1 MIDKKN
7 PTIIQMVVVLLL
19 IAVICSAGVAAIYD
33 ATKDTIQQQKD
44 EKEQASL
51 KLVLPEHDND
61 PVKDAVSISL
71 NGETYQC
78 YVAKKGGQPVGYA
91 VKAGN
96 MNGYNGHVEVL
107 TGFLPDGTIIN
118 TQATVLAE
126 TPGLGQK
133 AIEPKYHDQF
143 NGKNPNAFH
152 LWVKKDERDGKKGD
166 VDAISAATITSRAYA
181 HAVQTAYDALMT
193 HLGKSVE
200 THSGATSNSNANES
214 EIDKDK

>member
-7 PTIIQMVVVLLL
+7 PTIAQMVIVLLL
-19 IAVICSAGVAAIYD
+19 IAVVCSAGVAAVYD
-33 ATKDTIQQQKD
+33 ATKDTIQKQK
-44 EKEQASL
+44 EQKEQASL
-51 KLVLPEHDND
+51 TLVLPEHDND
-61 PVKDAVSISL
+61 PTKDMVTIKL
-71 NGETYQC
+71 NDAEYQC
-78 YVAKKGGQPVGYA
+78 YVAKKGDAPVGYA

-96 MNGYNGHVEVL
+96 MSGYNGHVEVL
-107 TGFLPDGTIIN
+107 TGFKPDGTIIN

-143 NGKNPNAFH
+143 NEKNPKAFR
-152 LWVKKDERDGKKGD
+152 LTVKKDGGD

-193 HLGKSVE
+193 HLGNPVE
-200 THSGATSNSNANES
+200 GHSGATNTNADES

>member
-7 PTIIQMVVVLLL
+7 PTIVQMVVVLLL

-33 ATKDTIQQQKD
+33 ATKDTIAQQKA

-61 PVKDAVSISL
+61 PTK
-71 NGETYQC
+71 ETVTITLSGTDYLC
-78 YVAKKGGQPVGYA
+78 YVAKKDGKPVGYA

-107 TGFLPDGTIIN
+107 TGFQPDGTIIN

-143 NGKNPNAFH
+143 NGKNPNAFR
-152 LWVKKDERDGKKGD
+152 LTVKKDGGD

-193 HLGKSVE
+193 HLGKPVE
-200 THSGATSNSNANES
+200 AHSGATSNSNANES

>member
-7 PTIIQMVVVLLL
+7 PSIAQMVIVLLL
-19 IAVICSAGVAAIYD
+19 IAVICSAGVAAVYD
-33 ATKDTIQQQKD
+33 MTKDTIQKQKE

-51 KLVLPEHDND
+51 KLVLPEYDND
-61 PVKDAVSISL
+61 PTQDMVQIKLNDAEYL
-71 NGETYQC
+71 C
-78 YVAKKGGQPVGYA
+78 YTAKKGGVIVGYA

-107 TGFLPDGTIIN
+107 TGFKPDGTIIN

-143 NGKNPNAFH
+143 KDKNPKTFR
-152 LWVKKDERDGKKGD
+152 LTVKSDGGD

-193 HLGKSVE
+193 HLGVNVE
-200 THSGATSNSNANES
+200 VNSGATSNSNANES
-214 EIDKDK
+214 EIDNDK

>member
-7 PTIIQMVVVLLL
+7 PTIVQMVVVLLL

-51 KLVLPEHDND
+51 KLVLPEYDND
-61 PVKDAVSISL
+61 LKKDMITINL
-71 NGETYQC
+71 NGESYQC

-143 NGKNPNAFH
+143 NGKNPNAFR
-152 LWVKKDERDGKKGD
+152 LTVKKDGGD

-193 HLGKSVE
+193 HLGKPVE
-200 THSGATSNSNANES
+200 AHSGATGTNQNANEGA
-214 EIDKDK
+214 IDKDK

>member
-7 PTIIQMVVVLLL
+7 PTIVQMVVVLLL

-33 ATKDTIQQQKD
+33 ATKDTIAQQKA

-61 PVKDAVSISL
+61 PVKESVKISL
-71 NGETYQC
+71 DGTDYLC

-143 NGKNPNAFH
+143 NGKNPNAFR
-152 LWVKKDERDGKKGD
+152 LTVKKDGGD

-193 HLGKSVE
+193 HLGKPVE
-200 THSGATSNSNANES
+200 AHSGATSNSNANES

>member
-7 PTIIQMVVVLLL
+7 PTIVQMVVVLLL

-44 EKEQASL
+44 AKEQESL
-51 KLVLPEHDND
+51 KLVLPDHDND
-61 PVKDAVSISL
+61 PVKDAISISL

-107 TGFLPDGTIIN
+107 TGFKPDGTIIN
-118 TQATVLAE
+118 SQATVLAE

-143 NGKNPNAFH
+143 NGKNPSAFR
-152 LWVKKDERDGKKGD
+152 LTVKKDGGD

-193 HLGKSVE
+193 HLGKPVE
-200 THSGATSNSNANES
+200 AHSGATSNSNANES

>member
-71 NGETYQC
+71 NGKTYQC

-118 TQATVLAE
+118 SQATVLAE

-143 NGKNPNAFH
+143 NGKNPSAFR
-152 LWVKKDERDGKKGD
+152 LTVKKDGGD

-200 THSGATSNSNANES
+200 AHSGATGTNQNANEGA
-214 EIDKDK
+214 IDKDK

>member
-1 MIDKKN
+1 
-7 PTIIQMVVVLLL
+7 MVVVLLL

-51 KLVLPEHDND
+51 KLVLPEYDND
-61 PVKDAVSISL
+61 LKKDMITINL
-71 NGETYQC
+71 NGESYQC

-143 NGKNPNAFH
+143 NGKNPNAFR
-152 LWVKKDERDGKKGD
+152 LTVKKDGGD

-193 HLGKSVE
+193 HLGKPVE
-200 THSGATSNSNANES
+200 AHSGATGTNQNANEGA
-214 EIDKDK
+214 IDKDK

>member
-7 PTIIQMVVVLLL
+7 PTIVQMVVVLLL

-33 ATKDTIQQQKD
+33 ATKDTIAQQKA

-61 PVKDAVSISL
+61 PTK
-71 NGETYQC
+71 ETVTITLSGTEYLC

-143 NGKNPNAFH
+143 NGKNPNAFR
-152 LWVKKDERDGKKGD
+152 LTVKKDGGD

-193 HLGKSVE
+193 HLGKPVE
-200 THSGATSNSNANES
+200 AHSGATSNSNANES

>member
-1 MIDKKN
+1 
-7 PTIIQMVVVLLL
+7 MVVVLLL

-78 YVAKKGGQPVGYA
+78 FVAKKGGQPVGYA

-107 TGFLPDGTIIN
+107 TGFKADGTIIN

-143 NGKNPNAFH
+143 NGKNPNAFR
-152 LWVKKDERDGKKGD
+152 LTVKKDGGD

-193 HLGKSVE
+193 HLGKPVE
-200 THSGATSNSNANES
+200 AHSGATGTNQNANEGAL
-214 EIDKDK
+214 DKDK

>member
-118 TQATVLAE
+118 SRATVLAE

-143 NGKNPNAFH
+143 NGKNPNAFR
-152 LWVKKDERDGKKGD
+152 LTVKKDGGD

-200 THSGATSNSNANES
+200 AHSGATGA
-214 EIDKDK
+214 K

>member
-7 PTIIQMVVVLLL
+7 PTIVQMVVVLLL

-33 ATKDTIQQQKD
+33 ATKDTIAQQKA

-61 PVKDAVSISL
+61 PVKDAVTIKL
-71 NGETYQC
+71 NGEEYQC

-107 TGFLPDGTIIN
+107 TGFKPDGTIIN
-118 TQATVLAE
+118 SQATVLAE

-143 NGKNPNAFH
+143 NGKNPSAFR
-152 LWVKKDERDGKKGD
+152 LTVKKDGGD

-193 HLGKSVE
+193 HLGKPVE
-200 THSGATSNSNANES
+200 AHSGATSNSNANES

>member
-7 PTIIQMVVVLLL
+7 PTIVQMVVVLLL

-33 ATKDTIQQQKD
+33 ATKDTIAQQKA

-51 KLVLPEHDND
+51 KLVLPVHDND
-61 PVKDAVSISL
+61 PVKDAVTIKL
-71 NGETYQC
+71 NGEEYQC

-118 TQATVLAE
+118 TQATELNE

-133 AIEPKYHDQF
+133 AKEPKYHDQF
-143 NGKNPNAFH
+143 NGKNPSSF
-152 LWVKKDERDGKKGD
+152 LLTVKNDGGK

-193 HLGKSVE
+193 HLGKPVE
-200 THSGATSNSNANES
+200 AHSGATSNSNANES

>member
-7 PTIIQMVVVLLL
+7 PTIVQMVVVLLL

-78 YVAKKGGQPVGYA
+78 FVAKKGGQPVGYA

-107 TGFLPDGTIIN
+107 TGFQPDGTIIN
-118 TQATVLAE
+118 SQATVLAE

-143 NGKNPNAFH
+143 NGKNPNAFR
-152 LWVKKDERDGKKGD
+152 LTVKKDGGD

-200 THSGATSNSNANES
+200 AHSVATSNANANES

>member
-7 PTIIQMVVVLLL
+7 PTIVQMVVVLLL

-33 ATKDTIQQQKD
+33 ATKDTIAQQKA

-61 PVKDAVSISL
+61 PTK
-71 NGETYQC
+71 ETVTITLSGTDYLC
-78 YVAKKGGQPVGYA
+78 YVAKKDGQPVGYA

-107 TGFLPDGTIIN
+107 TGFKPDGTIIN

-143 NGKNPNAFH
+143 NGKNPNAFR
-152 LWVKKDERDGKKGD
+152 LTVKKDGGD

-193 HLGKSVE
+193 HLGKPVE
-200 THSGATSNSNANES
+200 AHSGATSNSNANES

>member
-33 ATKDTIQQQKD
+33 ATKDTIAQQKA
-44 EKEQASL
+44 EKEQESL

-61 PVKDAVSISL
+61 PVKDAVKIKFS
-71 NGETYQC
+71 GEEYQC

-107 TGFLPDGTIIN
+107 TGFTPDGTIIN
-118 TQATVLAE
+118 SQATVLAE

-143 NGKNPNAFH
+143 NGKNPSAFR
-152 LWVKKDERDGKKGD
+152 LTVKKDGGD

-193 HLGKSVE
+193 HLGKPVE
-200 THSGATSNSNANES
+200 AHSGATSNSNANES

>member
-1 MIDKKN
+1 
-7 PTIIQMVVVLLL
+7 MVVVLLL

-44 EKEQASL
+44 AKEQESL
-51 KLVLPEHDND
+51 KLVLPDHDND
-61 PVKDAVSISL
+61 PVKDAISISL

-107 TGFLPDGTIIN
+107 TGFKPDGTIIN
-118 TQATVLAE
+118 SQATVLAE

-143 NGKNPNAFH
+143 NGKNPSAFR
-152 LWVKKDERDGKKGD
+152 LTVKKDGGD

-193 HLGKSVE
+193 HLGKPVE
-200 THSGATSNSNANES
+200 AHSGATSNSNANES

>member
-7 PTIIQMVVVLLL
+7 PTIVQMVVVLLL

-44 EKEQASL
+44 EKEQSSL

-61 PVKDAVSISL
+61 PTK
-71 NGETYQC
+71 ETVTITLSGTDYLC
-78 YVAKKGGQPVGYA
+78 YVAKKDGKPVGYA

-107 TGFLPDGTIIN
+107 TGFKPDGTIIN

-143 NGKNPNAFH
+143 NDKNPNAFR
-152 LWVKKDERDGKKGD
+152 LTVKKDGGD

-193 HLGKSVE
+193 HLGKPVE
-200 THSGATSNSNANES
+200 AHSGATSNSNANES

>member
-7 PTIIQMVVVLLL
+7 PTIVQMVVVLLL

-78 YVAKKGGQPVGYA
+78 FVAKKGGQPVGYA

-107 TGFLPDGTIIN
+107 TGFQPDGTIIN
-118 TQATVLAE
+118 SQATVLAE

-143 NGKNPNAFH
+143 NGKNPNAFR
-152 LWVKKDERDGKKGD
+152 LTVKKDGGD

-200 THSGATSNSNANES
+200 AHSGATSNANANES

>member
-78 YVAKKGGQPVGYA
+78 FVAKKGGQPVGYA

-107 TGFLPDGTIIN
+107 TGFKADGTIIN

-143 NGKNPNAFH
+143 NGKNPNAFR
-152 LWVKKDERDGKKGD
+152 LTVKKDGGD

-193 HLGKSVE
+193 HLGKPVE
-200 THSGATSNSNANES
+200 AHSGATGTNQNANEGAL
-214 EIDKDK
+214 DKDK